1 MYEKAETS
9 IFMRNEI
16 VVLNHENSFAYGER
30 NERSVVKTKKLGVPP
45 AFPIPIKY
53 KK

>member
-30 NERSVVKTKKLGVPP
+30 NERSIKTKKIGS
-45 AFPIPIKY
+45 ASRIPNSN
-53 KK
+53 